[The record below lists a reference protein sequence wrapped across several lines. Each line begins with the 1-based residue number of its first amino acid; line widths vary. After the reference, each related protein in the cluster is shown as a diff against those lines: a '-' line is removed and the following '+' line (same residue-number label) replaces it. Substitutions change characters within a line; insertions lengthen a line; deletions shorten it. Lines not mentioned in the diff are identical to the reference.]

1 MTAENEKERCEW
13 IDIVIKTSVTGI
25 QLSFLLF
32 VCGLCVCGFKIFLVM
47 VCDLCMLK
55 CMYVSVLVTVCGC

>member
-1 MTAENEKERCEW
+1 MRKRFEW

-32 VCGLCVCGFKIFLVM
+32 VLLFVCFGCVCGFKMFLVI
-47 VCDLCMLK
+47 VCDFVCMLHVHVK
-55 CMYVSVLVTVCGC
+55 VCVCTSVC